1 VEFVSR
7 EQSLAPKYFAVSG
20 LIMSVMFLDSI
31 ATNWSRT
38 TVTSQWAVI
47 GVAVPLYL
55 LAYAFIRSRPQVPK
69 ALDQLGQALGV
80 ALACSYVLCG
90 IWLAVYGHRT
100 YLFAIALFQALLI
113 YAVLRRSKMA
123 PLRSL
128 PLLAAAFV
136 SWVAGASITYTA
148 LSNLIFSG
156 ATSSNIT
163 AVMLLL
169 AIGLALAQLLDIDIW
184 KARRLAGTRLFVTV
198 GVGLAFTELALRA
211 DGFLS
216 DWVPYHRSYFTEPAT
231 FVRLGHWLLW
241 DVPSQ
246 YGFLSILSIAL
257 TPGSTTWQSLYV
269 LTAVLLVAQSLMLFS
284 MLWRRNGGLLDC
296 LYAALLP
303 AAIFLTDQA
312 YRWPYGPRV
321 YPQHGV
327 RFFWL
332 YAVLFI
338 IFKLSA
344 TDRMTTSHRVYLLI
358 GSVAWL
364 IGCFWSFE
372 SAVWV
377 TFTWGTYLAVT
388 SLLRALRSE
397 AWLSRASA
405 FAPMLALPSLAVA
418 FVAAIDA
425 YYAIRLGH
433 LPDWRSYAEFS
444 SIYLGSAPDPQT
456 TDRLGPGWIL
466 LVLLGGVATPLLVA
480 IGLRK
485 FSALPAL
492 AAAWMAAWSSCIYFA
507 GETFSDHVN
516 AIMGIFAYSFAIVA
530 FVSQRSALGSP
541 PTLLARSTFLPI
553 GTLLIAA
560 WLGDGGSI
568 LRIRAPLFPHYS
580 LDQTNGVRPI
590 SGELADIMTKAG
602 IQAADKV
609 VFPYFIGWTK
619 FDSGF
624 FMPFVRDSHGTMHEI
639 YPWLPLS
646 PGGGFGI
653 YDTLPPDRQRIY
665 VARYLEAA
673 NEAGW
678 LITFHEQPV
687 CEVYSPQTHGI
698 GEWHTANYS
707 ATRCVFNDISSA
719 LPSSIRTR

>member
-1 VEFVSR
+1 
-7 EQSLAPKYFAVSG
+7 
-20 LIMSVMFLDSI
+20 MSVMVLDSV

-38 TVTSQWAVI
+38 TVTSQWAII

-55 LAYAFIRSRPQVPK
+55 LAYAFTRSRPKIPK
-69 ALDQLGQALGV
+69 AMDQLGQALGV
-80 ALACSYVLCG
+80 ALACSYVSCG
-90 IWLAVYGHRT
+90 VWLAVFGHRT
-100 YLFAIALFQALLI
+100 YIFAIALCQTLLI
-113 YAVLRRSKMA
+113 YAVLRRSNTA

-136 SWVAGASITYTA
+136 SWLAGASITYTA
-148 LSNLIFSG
+148 LANLIFSG
-156 ATSSNIT
+156 ATSSNIM
-163 AVMLLL
+163 AVVFLL
-169 AIGLALAQLLDIDIW
+169 AIGLALAYLLDIDIW
-184 KARRLAGTRLFVTV
+184 KARRLAGTRLFVTL

-216 DWVPYHRSYFTEPAT
+216 DWVPYHRSYFTAPAT

-257 TPGSTTWQSLYV
+257 TPGSTTWQSLYI

-284 MLWRRNGGLLDC
+284 MLWRRDGGLLNC

-303 AAIFLTDQA
+303 AAVFLTDQA

-321 YPQHGV
+321 YPQHGI

-344 TDRMTTSHRVYLLI
+344 TDRMTNSHRIYLSF
-358 GSVAWL
+358 GFVAWL

-377 TFTWGTYLAVT
+377 TLTWGTYLAVT
-388 SLLRALRSE
+388 SLLRALQSE
-397 AWLSRASA
+397 AWLSRVSA
-405 FAPMLALPSLAVA
+405 FAPMFALPI
-418 FVAAIDA
+418 VAAASVAAVDA

-444 SIYLGSAPDPQT
+444 SIYLGAAPDPQM

-466 LVLLGGVATPLLVA
+466 LVLLGGVATPSLVA
-480 IGLRK
+480 IGLRR
-485 FSALPAL
+485 FSAIPAL

-516 AIMGIFAYSFAIVA
+516 AIMGIFAYSFAIMA
-530 FVSQRSALGSP
+530 FVSRRSGLGSP

-553 GTLLIAA
+553 GALLIAA

-568 LRIRAPLFPHYS
+568 LKIRAPFFPHYS
-580 LDQTNGVRPI
+580 FDQANDVRPI

-602 IQAADKV
+602 IQPTDKV

-624 FMPFVRDSHGTMHEI
+624 FMPFVRDSHGTVHEI
-639 YPWLPLS
+639 HPWLPLS

-665 VARYLEAA
+665 LARYLGAT

-707 ATRCVFNDISSA
+707 ATRCVFQTTSNTLSS
-719 LPSSIRTR
+719 STRTR